1 MAHWAELDNNN
12 IVTRVLVGDNNDPNG
27 DEGYRWLIDNLGG
40 TWVKTSYNSF
50 AGKRIDPET
59 NEITDEEGFRKNY
72 AGIGFTYDSERD
84 AFIPPAPYASWILNE
99 ETCTW
104 SSPIEMPV
112 EENKIFRWNESTVS
126 WESHDITTE

>member
-1 MAHWAELDNNN
+1 MSHWAELDNNN

-27 DEGYRWLIDNLGG
+27 DEGYQWLIDNLGG
-40 TWVKTSYNSF
+40 TWIKTSYNTF

-59 NEITDEEGFRKNY
+59 NEITDEPGFRKNY

-104 SSPIEMPV
+104 AAPTEMPV
-112 EENKIFRWNESTVS
+112 EEGKVFRWNEETVS
-126 WESHDITTE
+126 WEAHDITTE